1 MSKQLGKS
9 IAAAGLMLA
18 AQQASALNLLQ
29 AYDMALQSDAKFA
42 QAAAARRSAEEKKP
56 QAVSRLLPTVNLTA
70 AADNV
75 NNDNKT
81 GFALYGGKRND
92 SFWNLSLNLKMN
104 QPIYHHDY
112 WVKLGQADS
121 EVAAAEADY
130 QAQFQDLVIRTVKAY
145 FDVLVKKDGLEYATA
160 EKTANARQLEQAQQR
175 FDVGVS
181 AITDLNEAQAAFD
194 LSSANEIKAQD
205 ELEKAKEALREILGQ
220 TVADVAPLSEEAPL
234 QPPDPVDVQQWAERA
249 TQGNFDVITQQNAVD
264 IARKEVSVQQSGHYP
279 TLDLVASHLVQDSSR
294 DRPLA
299 DAAGNLT
306 GGWQKMGPR
315 AETDSVGLQL
325 VVPFFQGGSVTS
337 KTRQAG
343 HELEKAQEKLDEKLR
358 AADRSAR
365 DAFRGVVSSISQVK
379 AYKTAVRSAQ
389 SAVDAAEAGLE
400 VGTRTMVDVV
410 TSLRNLYRAKQDYSK
425 ARYDYVV
432 NGFLLKQAVGVL
444 SREDVELTNAWL
456 R

>member
-1 MSKQLGKS
+1 MSKRFGNS
-9 IAAAGLMLA
+9 MAAVGLMLA
-18 AQQASALNLLQ
+18 AQQAAAVNLLQ

-42 QAAAARRSAEEKKP
+42 QAAAALKSVEEKTP
-56 QAVSRLLPTVNLTA
+56 QAVAKLLPTINLTA
-70 AADNV
+70 SADDV

-81 GFALYGGKRND
+81 GFALFGGKRND
-92 SFWNLSLNLKMN
+92 SYWNLSLNLKMN

-130 QAQFQDLVIRTVKAY
+130 QAQFQDLVMRTVKAY
-145 FDVLVKKDGLEYATA
+145 FDVLVKKDSLEYATS

-181 AITDLNEAQAAFD
+181 AITDLNEAQAAYD

-220 TVADVAPLSEEAPL
+220 TVTDVAPLSEEAPL
-234 QPPDPVDVQQWAERA
+234 QSPEPADIQQWAERA
-249 TQGNFDVITQQNAVD
+249 TQGNFEVIVQQNTVD
-264 IARKEVSVQQSGHYP
+264 VARKEVSVQQAGHYP

-294 DRPLA
+294 DRPQT
-299 DAAGNLT
+299 DQFGNILSQ
-306 GGWQKMGPR
+306 QKMGPR
-315 AETDSVGLQL
+315 ADTDSVGLQL

-343 HELEKAQEKLDEKLR
+343 YDLEKAMEKLDEKLR

-410 TSLRNLYRAKQDYSK
+410 SSQRSLYRAKQDYSK
-425 ARYDYVV
+425 ARYDYVI

-444 SREDVELTNAWL
+444 SRDDVELTNGWL